1 MNDNHFFSKKE
12 NEQLIKHV
20 IMIIKRAQEIT
31 KDNFDRGLNHHSARI
46 LDRIISSPK
55 IWDDTCKYS
64 IRTQVSGIHEELSNI
79 VKSNAVDRSSLELLF
94 SHLIVFVQERN
105 LLSGDFIHPELTD
118 ALEFAESNL
127 EHFVGSSRNKI
138 EFSFKG
144 LSTALFKEIF
154 NNENTS
160 GLINLEKTLESAREL
175 TQKWDNSLKEREA
188 NIARLEQSLKKFE
201 SAFNFVGLHEGF
213 QSLHKKKKIER
224 NCLIVMMLICALLAL
239 SPLVYKLKSLYFKE
253 TEKISYIYKHVHSFG
268 QPTVPSNDTVQETP
282 PTLTHEIISLLP
294 VASFIAIML
303 YLFRVLL
310 FNYKSICAQILQI
323 ELRMTL
329 CRFITSYSDYAKDI
343 KNNSDVTLERFENI
357 IFSGIVN
364 NDSDLPATYDGVE
377 QLASLFKSMK
387 TSS

>member
-1 MNDNHFFSKKE
+1 M
-12 NEQLIKHV
+12 
-20 IMIIKRAQEIT
+20 MIIKKDQEMT
-31 KDNFDRGLNHHSARI
+31 KDNFERGLHHHSARI
-46 LDRIISSPK
+46 LGHIISNPK
-55 IWDDTCKYS
+55 NWDDTCKYS

-79 VKSNAVDRSSLELLF
+79 VKNSAIDSSSLEIIF

-105 LLSGDFIHPELTD
+105 LLTGDFIPPELTD
-118 ALEFAESNL
+118 ALEFTESNL
-127 EHFVGSSRNKI
+127 ERFAGFPRRKI

-154 NNENTS
+154 NNENAS
-160 GLINLEKTLESAREL
+160 GLINLEKTLESAKKL
-175 TQKWDNSLKEREA
+175 TKEWDNSLKERED
-188 NIARLEQSLKKFE
+188 NIARLELSLNKFE
-201 SAFNFVGLHEGF
+201 NAFNFVGLHEGF

-224 NCLIVMMLICALLAL
+224 NCLIFMMLICALLAL
-239 SPLVYKLKSLYFKE
+239 SPLIYKLKSLYFKE
-253 TEKISYIYKHVHSFG
+253 TEKVSYIYKHIHNFG
-268 QPTVPSNDTVQETP
+268 QPTVPSNDTAQETP

-329 CRFITSYSDYAKDI
+329 CRFITSYSDYARDI

>member
-1 MNDNHFFSKKE
+1 
-12 NEQLIKHV
+12 
-20 IMIIKRAQEIT
+20 MIIKRAQEIT
-31 KDNFDRGLNHHSARI
+31 KDNFERGLNHHSARI
-46 LDRIISSPK
+46 LGHIISNPK
-55 IWDDTCKYS
+55 DWDDTCKYS
-64 IRTQVSGIHEELSNI
+64 IKTQVSGIHDELSNI
-79 VKSNAVDRSSLELLF
+79 VKNDAVDKSSLEFLF
-94 SHLIVFVQERN
+94 SYLIVFVQERN
-105 LLSGDFIHPELTD
+105 LLTGDFISPELTD
-118 ALEFAESNL
+118 ALEFTESNL
-127 EHFVGSSRNKI
+127 ERFVGIPKSKI

-144 LSTALFKEIF
+144 LSITLFKEIF

-160 GLINLEKTLESAREL
+160 GLINLNKTLESAKTL
-175 TQKWDNSLKEREA
+175 TKKWDDSLKEREN

-201 SAFNFVGLHEGF
+201 NAFNFVGLHEGF

-224 NCLIVMMLICALLAL
+224 NCLIFMMLICAALAL

-253 TEKISYIYKHVHSFG
+253 DEKVNYIYKHIHNFG
-268 QPTVPSNDTVQETP
+268 LSTVTSNDTAQDTP

-310 FNYKSICAQILQI
+310 FNYKSICAQILQV

-343 KNNSDVTLERFENI
+343 KNNSGVTLDRFESI